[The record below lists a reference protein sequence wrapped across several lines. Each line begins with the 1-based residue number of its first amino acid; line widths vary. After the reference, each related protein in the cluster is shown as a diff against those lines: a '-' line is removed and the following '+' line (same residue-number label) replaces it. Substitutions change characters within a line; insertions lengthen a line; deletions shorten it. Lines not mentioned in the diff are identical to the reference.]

1 MANYGLLDIV
11 PENLLEDK
19 HIRKITEVID
29 AALKDI
35 YPETAY
41 PALIS
46 RIDELD
52 SDTID
57 SLAWQ
62 WHVDFYDE
70 DLSLEVRRELVKKSI
85 DYHRHMGTNYAVDGV
100 IKTCFQNAEI
110 QENWEYG
117 GNPYCFKVITIH
129 AGIPDEDELGRIVQ
143 AINSV
148 KNTRSSLDGLGFQRI
163 IPLTRYRGCAVSAM
177 KSYIIGPPQSKDTVI
192 TIGALRCRHTRRLLF
207 HEQLVR
213 NTINGQGACP

>member
-1 MANYGLLDIV
+1 MANYGLLDIM
-11 PENLLEDK
+11 PENLLEDE

-35 YPETAY
+35 YTETAY

-70 DLSLEVRRELVKKSI
+70 DLPLEVRRELVKKSI

-177 KSYIIGPPQSKDTVI
+177 RSYIIGPPQSKDTVI
-192 TIGALRCRHTRRLLF
+192 TTKKYRGIAVQTYK
-207 HEQLVR
+207 EV
-213 NTINGQGACP
+213 IIS

>member
-62 WHVDFYDE
+62 WHVEFYDE

-110 QENWEYG
+110 QENWEYV

-192 TIGALRCRHTRRLLF
+192 TTKKYRGIAVQTYK
-207 HEQLVR
+207 EV
-213 NTINGQGACP
+213 IIS

>member
-1 MANYGLLDIV
+1 MANYGLLDIM
-11 PENLLEDK
+11 PENLLEDE

-70 DLSLEVRRELVKKSI
+70 DLPLEVRRELVKKSI

-129 AGIPDEDELGRIVQ
+129 AGIPDENELGRIVQ

-177 KSYIIGPPQSKDTVI
+177 RSYIIGPPQSKDAVI
-192 TIGALRCRHTRRLLF
+192 TTKKYRGIAVQTYK
-207 HEQLVR
+207 EV
-213 NTINGQGACP
+213 IIS

>member
-1 MANYGLLDIV
+1 M
-11 PENLLEDK
+11 EDK

-41 PALIS
+41 PTLIS

-177 KSYIIGPPQSKDTVI
+177 RSYIIGPPQSKDTVI
-192 TIGALRCRHTRRLLF
+192 TTKKYRGIAVQTYK
-207 HEQLVR
+207 EV
-213 NTINGQGACP
+213 IIS

>member
-1 MANYGLLDIV
+1 MANYGLLDIM
-11 PENLLEDK
+11 PENLLEDE

-70 DLSLEVRRELVKKSI
+70 DLPLEVRRELVKKSI

-177 KSYIIGPPQSKDTVI
+177 RSYIIGPPQSKDTVI
-192 TIGALRCRHTRRLLF
+192 TTKKYRGIAVQTYK
-207 HEQLVR
+207 EV
-213 NTINGQGACP
+213 IIS

>member
-177 KSYIIGPPQSKDTVI
+177 RSYIIGPPQSKDTVI
-192 TIGALRCRHTRRLLF
+192 TTKKYRGIAVQTYK
-207 HEQLVR
+207 EV
-213 NTINGQGACP
+213 IIS

>member
-117 GNPYCFKVITIH
+117 GNLYCFKVITIH

-177 KSYIIGPPQSKDTVI
+177 RSYIIGPPQSKDTVI
-192 TIGALRCRHTRRLLF
+192 TTKKYRGIAVQTYK
-207 HEQLVR
+207 EV
-213 NTINGQGACP
+213 IIS

>member
-1 MANYGLLDIV
+1 MANYGLLDIM
-11 PENLLEDK
+11 PENLLEDE

-35 YPETAY
+35 YPETAD

-70 DLSLEVRRELVKKSI
+70 DLPLEVRRELVKKSI

-148 KNTRSSLDGLGFQRI
+148 KNTRSSLDGLGFQRL

-177 KSYIIGPPQSKDTVI
+177 RSYIIGPPRSKDTVI
-192 TIGALRCRHTRRLLF
+192 TTKKYRGIAVQTYK
-207 HEQLVR
+207 EV
-213 NTINGQGACP
+213 IIS

>member
-52 SDTID
+52 SETID

-177 KSYIIGPPQSKDTVI
+177 RSYIIGPPQSKDTVI
-192 TIGALRCRHTRRLLF
+192 TTKKYRGIAVQTYK
-207 HEQLVR
+207 EV
-213 NTINGQGACP
+213 IIS

>member
-52 SDTID
+52 SETID

-148 KNTRSSLDGLGFQRI
+148 KNTRSSLDCLGFQRI

-192 TIGALRCRHTRRLLF
+192 TTKKYRGIAVQTYK
-207 HEQLVR
+207 EV
-213 NTINGQGACP
+213 IIS

>member
-85 DYHRHMGTNYAVDGV
+85 DYHRQMGTNYAVDGV

-177 KSYIIGPPQSKDTVI
+177 RSYIIGPPQSKDTVI
-192 TIGALRCRHTRRLLF
+192 TTKKYRGIAVQTYK
-207 HEQLVR
+207 EV
-213 NTINGQGACP
+213 IIS

>member
-163 IPLTRYRGCAVSAM
+163 IPLTRYRGCSVSAM
-177 KSYIIGPPQSKDTVI
+177 KSYVIGPPQSKDTVI
-192 TIGALRCRHTRRLLF
+192 TTKKYRGIAVQTYK
-207 HEQLVR
+207 EV
-213 NTINGQGACP
+213 IIS

>member
-177 KSYIIGPPQSKDTVI
+177 RSYIIGPPQSKDTVI
-192 TIGALRCRHTRRLLF
+192 TTKKYRGIAVQTYK
-207 HEQLVR
+207 EVI
-213 NTINGQGACP
+213 TS

>member
-35 YPETAY
+35 YPKTAY

-52 SDTID
+52 SETID
-57 SLAWQ
+57 YLAWQ

-192 TIGALRCRHTRRLLF
+192 TTKKYRGIAVQTYK
-207 HEQLVR
+207 EV
-213 NTINGQGACP
+213 IIS

>member
-163 IPLTRYRGCAVSAM
+163 IPLTRYRGCAVSTM
-177 KSYIIGPPQSKDTVI
+177 RSYIIGPPQSKDTVI
-192 TIGALRCRHTRRLLF
+192 TTKQYRGIAVQTYK
-207 HEQLVR
+207 EV
-213 NTINGQGACP
+213 IIS

>member
-110 QENWEYG
+110 QENWKYG

-177 KSYIIGPPQSKDTVI
+177 KSYIIDPPLSKDTVI
-192 TIGALRCRHTRRLLF
+192 TTKKYRGIAVQTYK
-207 HEQLVR
+207 EV
-213 NTINGQGACP
+213 IIS

>member
-129 AGIPDEDELGRIVQ
+129 AGIPNEDELGRIVQ

-177 KSYIIGPPQSKDTVI
+177 RSYIIGPPQSKDTVI
-192 TIGALRCRHTRRLLF
+192 TTKKYRGIAVQTYK
-207 HEQLVR
+207 EV
-213 NTINGQGACP
+213 IIS

>member
-129 AGIPDEDELGRIVQ
+129 AGIPNEDELGRIVQ

-192 TIGALRCRHTRRLLF
+192 TTKKYRGIAVQTYK
-207 HEQLVR
+207 EV
-213 NTINGQGACP
+213 IIS

>member
-1 MANYGLLDIV
+1 MANYGLLYIV

-177 KSYIIGPPQSKDTVI
+177 RSYIIGPPQSKDTVI
-192 TIGALRCRHTRRLLF
+192 TTKKYRGIAVQTYK
-207 HEQLVR
+207 EV
-213 NTINGQGACP
+213 IIS

>member
-85 DYHRHMGTNYAVDGV
+85 DYHRQMGTNYAVDGV

-177 KSYIIGPPQSKDTVI
+177 RSYIIGPPLSKDTVI
-192 TIGALRCRHTRRLLF
+192 TTKKYRGIAVQTYK
-207 HEQLVR
+207 EV
-213 NTINGQGACP
+213 IIS

>member
-148 KNTRSSLDGLGFQRI
+148 KNTRSSLDGFGFQRI

-192 TIGALRCRHTRRLLF
+192 TTKKYRGIAVQTYK
-207 HEQLVR
+207 EV
-213 NTINGQGACP
+213 IIS

>member
-19 HIRKITEVID
+19 HIRKITDVID

-177 KSYIIGPPQSKDTVI
+177 RSYIIGPPQSKDTVI
-192 TIGALRCRHTRRLLF
+192 TTKKYRGIAVQTYK
-207 HEQLVR
+207 EV
-213 NTINGQGACP
+213 IIS

>member
-177 KSYIIGPPQSKDTVI
+177 KSYIIGPPQAKDTVI
-192 TIGALRCRHTRRLLF
+192 TTKKYRGIAVQTYK
-207 HEQLVR
+207 EV
-213 NTINGQGACP
+213 IIS

>member
-52 SDTID
+52 SETID

-192 TIGALRCRHTRRLLF
+192 TTKKYRGIAVQTYK
-207 HEQLVR
+207 EV
-213 NTINGQGACP
+213 IIS

>member
-35 YPETAY
+35 YPETDY

-177 KSYIIGPPQSKDTVI
+177 KPYIIGPPQSKDTVI
-192 TIGALRCRHTRRLLF
+192 TTKKYRGIAVQTYK
-207 HEQLVR
+207 EV
-213 NTINGQGACP
+213 IIS

>member
-117 GNPYCFKVITIH
+117 GNPYCFKVIIIH

-177 KSYIIGPPQSKDTVI
+177 RSYIIGPPQSKDTVI
-192 TIGALRCRHTRRLLF
+192 TTKKYRGIAVQTYK
-207 HEQLVR
+207 EV
-213 NTINGQGACP
+213 IIS

>member
-1 MANYGLLDIV
+1 MADYGLFDIM
-11 PENLLEDK
+11 PENLLEDE

-52 SDTID
+52 SDTVD
-57 SLAWQ
+57 ALAWQ
-62 WHVDFYDE
+62 WHVDFYAD
-70 DLSLEVRRELVKKSI
+70 DLPLKVRRELVKKSI

-100 IKTCFQNAEI
+100 IKTCFQNAEV

-117 GNPYCFKVITIH
+117 GKPYCFKVVTIY
-129 AGIPDEDELGRIVQ
+129 AGIPDDGEIKRIVQ

-148 KNTRSSLDGLGFQRI
+148 KNKRSWLDGLSFKRN
-163 IPLTRYRGCAVSAM
+163 IPLKRCHGCAVSAM
-177 KSYIIGPPQSKDTVI
+177 KSYIIGPPQPRDTVI
-192 TIGALRCRHTRRLLF
+192 G
-207 HEQLVR
+207 VR
-213 NTINGQGACP
+213 KYRAVVVQTYKEVIIS

>member
-29 AALKDI
+29 AVLKDI

-192 TIGALRCRHTRRLLF
+192 TTKKYRGIAVQTYK
-207 HEQLVR
+207 EV
-213 NTINGQGACP
+213 IIS

>member
-192 TIGALRCRHTRRLLF
+192 TTKKYRGIAVQTYK
-207 HEQLVR
+207 EV
-213 NTINGQGACP
+213 IIS

>member
-29 AALKDI
+29 AVLKDI

-177 KSYIIGPPQSKDTVI
+177 RSYIIGPPQSKDTVI
-192 TIGALRCRHTRRLLF
+192 TTKKYRGIAVQTYK
-207 HEQLVR
+207 EV
-213 NTINGQGACP
+213 IIS

>member
-11 PENLLEDK
+11 PESLLEDK

-177 KSYIIGPPQSKDTVI
+177 RSYIIGPPQSKDTVI
-192 TIGALRCRHTRRLLF
+192 TTKKYRGIAVQTYK
-207 HEQLVR
+207 EV
-213 NTINGQGACP
+213 IIS

>member
-1 MANYGLLDIV
+1 M
-11 PENLLEDK
+11 
-19 HIRKITEVID
+19 
-29 AALKDI
+29 
-35 YPETAY
+35 
-41 PALIS
+41 
-46 RIDELD
+46 
-52 SDTID
+52 
-57 SLAWQ
+57 
-62 WHVDFYDE
+62 
-70 DLSLEVRRELVKKSI
+70 EVRRELVKKSI

-177 KSYIIGPPQSKDTVI
+177 RSYIIGPPQSKDTVI
-192 TIGALRCRHTRRLLF
+192 TTKKYRGIAVQTYK
-207 HEQLVR
+207 EV
-213 NTINGQGACP
+213 IIS

>member
-1 MANYGLLDIV
+1 MANYGLLDIM
-11 PENLLEDK
+11 PENLLEDE

-70 DLSLEVRRELVKKSI
+70 DLPLEVRRELVKKSI

-100 IKTCFQNAEI
+100 IKT
-110 QENWEYG
+110 
-117 GNPYCFKVITIH
+117 
-129 AGIPDEDELGRIVQ
+129 
-143 AINSV
+143 
-148 KNTRSSLDGLGFQRI
+148 
-163 IPLTRYRGCAVSAM
+163 
-177 KSYIIGPPQSKDTVI
+177 
-192 TIGALRCRHTRRLLF
+192 
-207 HEQLVR
+207 
-213 NTINGQGACP
+213 

>member
-192 TIGALRCRHTRRLLF
+192 TTKKYRVIAVQTYK
-207 HEQLVR
+207 EV
-213 NTINGQGACP
+213 IIS

>member
-177 KSYIIGPPQSKDTVI
+177 RSYIIGPPQSKDTVI
-192 TIGALRCRHTRRLLF
+192 TTKKYRVIAVQTYK
-207 HEQLVR
+207 EV
-213 NTINGQGACP
+213 IIS

>member
-1 MANYGLLDIV
+1 MANYGLLDIM
-11 PENLLEDK
+11 PENLLEDE

-46 RIDELD
+46 RIDDLD

-70 DLSLEVRRELVKKSI
+70 DLPLEVRRELVKKSI

-177 KSYIIGPPQSKDTVI
+177 RSYIIGPPRSKDTVI
-192 TIGALRCRHTRRLLF
+192 TTKKYRGIAVQTYK
-207 HEQLVR
+207 EV
-213 NTINGQGACP
+213 IIS

>member
-85 DYHRHMGTNYAVDGV
+85 DYHRQMGTNYAVDGV

-192 TIGALRCRHTRRLLF
+192 TTKKYRGIAVQTYK
-207 HEQLVR
+207 EV
-213 NTINGQGACP
+213 IIS